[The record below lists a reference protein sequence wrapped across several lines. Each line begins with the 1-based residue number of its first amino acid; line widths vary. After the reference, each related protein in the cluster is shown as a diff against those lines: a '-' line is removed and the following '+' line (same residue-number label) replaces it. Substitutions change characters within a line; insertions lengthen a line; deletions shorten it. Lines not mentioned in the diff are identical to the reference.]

1 MSIQTQWIDVQTA
14 DGAFGAYLAAPS
26 HKTGP
31 GIVLIQE
38 IFGVNDHIAKWPTNT
53 RPMATSCSR
62 RTSSG
67 AASLA

>member
-38 IFGVNDHIAKWPTNT
+38 IFGVNDHI
-53 RPMATSCSR
+53 R
-62 RTSSG
+62 
-67 AASLA
+67 